1 MFAPTGFHP
10 NHDGRQLGN
19 EGQERTPRQVLP
31 QDNCAGVIH
40 AHDVENLL
48 GNVDP
53 QYPKMLFHRT
63 RLLWSNDFIW
73 R

>member
-53 QYPKMLFHRT
+53 
-63 RLLWSNDFIW
+63 
-73 R
+73 